1 MKMDK
6 SIAVKRL
13 EAFFDRRHQGIV
25 CVYLFGS
32 LARGEAGEGSDV
44 DIAVLCAEK
53 PPSTLDGLGL
63 DLSGELETL
72 IGRRVDLVVLNSAP
86 VDLSHRVLRDGVLI
100 YDGNPSARVRFEV
113 NARNEYFDLL
123 PYLREYRRGSGRARP

>member
-1 MKMDK
+1 MDK

-13 EAFFDRRHQGIV
+13 EAFFDRRHQGIA

-44 DIAVLCAEK
+44 DIAVLFAEK